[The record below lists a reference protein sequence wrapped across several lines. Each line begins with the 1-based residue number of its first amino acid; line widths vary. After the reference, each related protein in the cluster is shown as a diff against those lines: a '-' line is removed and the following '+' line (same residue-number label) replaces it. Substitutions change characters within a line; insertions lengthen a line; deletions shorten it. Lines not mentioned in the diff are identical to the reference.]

1 MIEDKIKTRE
11 QLIPI
16 CDQFRSDGLI
26 IGFTS
31 GAFDILHAG
40 HVDYLEQ
47 TKLECDKL
55 IVGVNSDVSI
65 RKYKGQDRPI
75 VSENFRLK
83 TVAALESVDYV
94 FLFEERRN
102 ARNIELLKPHIYFKA
117 GDYSESQLTSK
128 AIVEQFGGEV
138 RLIPIQENISTTEII
153 NRIQSVGRDGDQF
166 VEEQER
172 TVHLKRKPPKMQP
185 AIFLDRD
192 GTINREIGYLSEPE
206 KFELLPNALAG
217 LKKMQD
223 FGYRLVIVTNQAGI
237 GLGYFTKEDFYR
249 VNKKMLTEISKAG
262 ITLDKIYFCPHGK
275 AENCRCRKPEIG
287 LILRAKEEL
296 NLDLSHSFFIGD
308 SEIDIETGVKA
319 GLRTILIQS
328 DLIPDLSMLEIMPDF
343 VVKDLLEAAEVILK
357 QERGGVM
364 ECWSNV
370 LTACP

>member
-47 TKLECDKL
+47 TKSECDKL
-55 IVGVNSDVSI
+55 IVGVNSDASI

-138 RLIPIQENISTTEII
+138 RLIPIHENISTTEII
-153 NRIQSVGRDGDQF
+153 NRIRSVGRDGDQF

-172 TVHLKRKPPKMQP
+172 TVHLKRQPPKMQP

-217 LKKMQD
+217 LKKMQE
-223 FGYRLVIVTNQAGI
+223 FGYRLVIVTNQGGI

-249 VNKKMLTEISKAG
+249 VNKKMLTEVSQVG
-262 ITLDKIYFCPHGK
+262 ITIDKIYFCPHSK
-275 AENCRCRKPEIG
+275 SENCPCRKPEIG
-287 LILRAKEEL
+287 LILRAKQEL

-308 SEIDIETGVKA
+308 SEIDIQA
-319 GLRTILIQS
+319 GTRAGMKMILIESELLS
-328 DLIPDLSMLEIMPDF
+328 DAASLEIKPDF
-343 VVKDLLEAAEVILK
+343 IVRDLLEAAEVILK
-357 QERGGVM
+357 QERGVM
-364 ECWSNV
+364 E
-370 LTACP
+370 